1 MRSRQLRVNKVK
13 LYDVDVVDGADDGD
27 AFVVDDDD
35 NDADDNVAAVDDAC
49 YCSLY
54 WQLYIVTVV
63 DIVVVAVV
71 VVVVVVRYDRY
82 VKVLVLLLALLHDDD
97 VGNDVAAVV
106 DDVAADRDWFVLS
119 GLSLLANKL
128 FVCNLLLPAY
138 RNVADDVVQL

>member
-13 LYDVDVVDGADDGD
+13 LYDVDGADADGD
-27 AFVVDDDD
+27 AFAVVDDD
-35 NDADDNVAAVDDAC
+35 NDADDNAAAVDDAC

-71 VVVVVVRYDRY
+71 VVAVRYDRY
-82 VKVLVLLLALLHDDD
+82 VIVLVGYDVVDDDD
-97 VGNDVAAVV
+97 VGNDAVAV
-106 DDVAADRDWFVLS
+106 VAADVNGVAVDIDLFVLS
-119 GLSLLANKL
+119 GLSLLANML

-138 RNVADDVVQL
+138 RNVADDVVRL